1 MSLPVFAFAS
11 AFATAFV
18 VWSSAALADTT
29 HPPATADQ
37 CAALEKQYDAAAK
50 DKVNADK
57 LKKAQSQR
65 SHGADLCAQ
74 GKLDPGVKALRAAL
88 KDIGVKPAV

>member
-1 MSLPVFAFAS
+1 MNKLSI
-11 AFATAFV
+11 AFV
-18 VWSSAALADTT
+18 AAAALCGGSVFADTT

-37 CAALEKQYDAAAK
+37 CTALEKQYDAASK
-50 DKVNADK
+50 DKVSANK

-74 GKLDPGVKALRAAL
+74 GKLDAGVKALKAAL
-88 KDIGVKPAV
+88 KDIGVKPT

>member
-1 MSLPVFAFAS
+1 MNRFTIPAL
-11 AFATAFV
+11 AFV
-18 VWSSAALADTT
+18 VLSSAAVADTTT
-29 HPPATADQ
+29 HPPATAEQ
-37 CAALEKQYDAAAK
+37 CTALEKQYDAASK

-74 GKLDPGVKALRAAL
+74 GKLDAGVKALKTAL
-88 KDIGVKPAV
+88 KDVGVKPAV